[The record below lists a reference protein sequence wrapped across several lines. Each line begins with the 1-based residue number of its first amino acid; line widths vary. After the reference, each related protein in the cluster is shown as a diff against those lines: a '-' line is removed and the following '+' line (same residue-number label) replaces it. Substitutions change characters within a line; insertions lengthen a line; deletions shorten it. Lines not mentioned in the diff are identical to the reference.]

1 MNMTSE
7 SIRGLVHTRR
17 FAVIVTTV
25 ALIGIGT
32 GVFASTR
39 ASSPRTA
46 ATPTVLVDRG
56 TVMVTVAGS
65 GPVNALTP
73 MSSAVTSVPAG
84 YPIYPSS
91 SGQVV
96 RTLVAPGDVV
106 HVGQAIALLANPT
119 VADSVLQ
126 AMIGVRSA
134 QIAATSAGANKTQAR
149 LDLANATLAY
159 QTLLKKSVPQDQ
171 LTAAQLAV
179 SAAQLKLDALST
191 ASSPPSRIAAAQL
204 TVTLAQQQLAALI
217 NQQAIDMSSAQLGVQ
232 KAQADL
238 NALLVPP
245 AASPSQ
251 VASAELNLT
260 LAQEQVASVANRV
273 AVDKT
278 SAQLAVQKAQ
288 ADLDALL
295 APPSASSVASAQLD
309 LANAKASYSSLLL
322 SSAPPSSTTAA
333 AARLAV
339 TLAQQKF
346 NALRLPQGSVGL
358 NNLQIAVAQSA
369 LGIARLQQEGLT
381 VRSPVTG
388 TVTGVL
394 VSPGAQVGPSVAV
407 ATVADLKHLL
417 VTTQMSEFDVA
428 HIKPGDR
435 ALVDIAAIGL
445 TGLPAKV
452 VFVAPVG
459 VNNAGVIQ
467 FPVTVALQRAPSA
480 LRPGMLAS
488 VQVIT
493 AQQNKVVRV
502 PLDAVGAIVGGNNG
516 GQPFVTILGNTGHR
530 TIRLVTLG
538 LVGGN
543 YAQVTKGLKGGE
555 RLALPQALA
564 SGSSPSSPS
573 SNSIPGIGVPP
584 ASSGQGGNH

>member
-1 MNMTSE
+1 M
-7 SIRGLVHTRR
+7 
-17 FAVIVTTV
+17 
-25 ALIGIGT
+25 
-32 GVFASTR
+32 
-39 ASSPRTA
+39 
-46 ATPTVLVDRG
+46 
-56 TVMVTVAGS
+56 
-65 GPVNALTP
+65 LT
-73 MSSAVTSVPAG
+73 
-84 YPIYPSS
+84 
-91 SGQVV
+91 
-96 RTLVAPGDVV
+96 
-106 HVGQAIALLANPT
+106 NPT
-119 VADSVLQ
+119 IAGNVLQ
-126 AMIGVRSA
+126 AVIGVRSA
-134 QIAATSAGANKTQAR
+134 QIAATSAGASKTQAR
-149 LDLANATLAY
+149 LDLVNATLAY
-159 QTLLKKSVPQDQ
+159 QSLLKKSVPQDQ
-171 LTAAQLAV
+171 LTAAHLAV
-179 SAAQLKLDALST
+179 TVAQRKLDALST
-191 ASSPPSRIAAAQL
+191 VSSLPSRIAAAQL

-217 NQQAIDMSSAQLGVQ
+217 NQQAIDMTSAQLAVQ
-232 KAQADL
+232 QAQADL
-238 NALLVPP
+238 NALVVPP

-251 VASAELNLT
+251 IAAAQMNVTLAEQHLASVANQQAIDKSSAQMKVT

-309 LANAKASYSSLLL
+309 LANAKASYTSLLR
-322 SSAPPSSTTAA
+322 SSAPPSRTAAA

-339 TLAQQKF
+339 TLAQQKL
-346 NALRLPQGSVGL
+346 NALRLPKGSVGL
-358 NNLQIAVAQSA
+358 NYLQIAVAQSA

-381 VRSPVTG
+381 VRSPVNG

-407 ATVADLKHLL
+407 ATIANLKHLL

-445 TGLPAKV
+445 TGLLAKV

-493 AQQNKVVRV
+493 AQQSNVVRV
-502 PLDAVGAIVGGNNG
+502 PLDAVGAVVGGNNDG
-516 GQPFVTILGNTGHR
+516 RPFVTIMGKTGHR

-564 SGSSPSSPS
+564 SNSSPSSPS
-573 SNSIPGIGVPP
+573 RNSIPGIGVPP